1 MGIFSYR
8 TKHLFQPFARTNH
21 ALPVFSHLRGFTMV
35 ELMVTVG
42 TSLILLSVA
51 APDFSAFIQNNRVKT
66 ATADLVS
73 AIHTARTEAI
83 KRGSAIIL
91 CRTGNP
97 DSDPASLGCQANL
110 PDGTP
115 NGEKDWSAGWIMY
128 SKPSYSGSGGG
139 ANYDNTTDGAPLMVG
154 NPSASGVTVNSN
166 AAGNR
171 WLTFFGDGT
180 LNETGSAT
188 YAVCDDRGVS
198 EGRLITIPIVGRPRV
213 SQSPASC
220 TP

>member
-1 MGIFSYR
+1 
-8 TKHLFQPFARTNH
+8 
-21 ALPVFSHLRGFTMV
+21 MV

-66 ATADLVS
+66 ATEDLVS

-83 KRGSAIIL
+83 KRGSAVIL

-97 DSDPASLGCQANL
+97 GSDPASLGCMANQ
-110 PDGTP
+110 PDGAP

-128 SKPSYSGSGGG
+128 SKPGYSGSGGG
-139 ANYDNTTDGAPLMVG
+139 ANYDYTTDGAPLMVG
-154 NPSASGVTVNSN
+154 NLSASGVTVNSN
-166 AAGNR
+166 ADGNR

-180 LNETGSAT
+180 LNEGGFAL

-198 EGRLITIPIVGRPRV
+198 EGRLITIPLVGRPHV